1 MLATETSLLP
11 SLRLLLLDRYRVGSE
26 GWDLVD
32 QVLKKDKTAENK
44 KVRREGGGEGGR
56 EEVCCSRFSDDCNN
70 STIGF
75 PLVLSLSHLLHLSPF
90 LHKKGNATG
99 SIPSKRMLIE
109 SVRVHSSLA
118 FLTSLNLRETGI
130 RTVSPFF
137 TLVVKC
143 SNYQ

>member
-1 MLATETSLLP
+1 VLATETSLLP
-11 SLRLLLLDRYRVGSE
+11 SLRLLFLDRYRVGSK

-44 KVRREGGGEGGR
+44 KVRREGGSEGGR
-56 EEVCCSRFSDDCNN
+56 KFVVVVSRFTVTTQLPVS
-70 STIGF
+70 
-75 PLVLSLSHLLHLSPF
+75 PLSSLSHTSSISLPF
-90 LHKKGNATG
+90 SHKKGNATG

-143 SNYQ
+143 SIYQ